1 MSENKTRQLQLVKT
15 EVGNEPRP
23 HRRVRAYLSVF
34 VGGIALSGASFFAG
48 VLWQRGAGLPPVDE
62 GDHSEQIT
70 IATPILDAIFQN
82 TPGQSEGYAVGIP
95 KDYVWCIGSLKPAA
109 NSSPPSDFTAVTG
122 KGQVY
127 PKEGARLYSNR
138 EGITI
143 KNAKTYVHLST
154 TREWLLV
161 QDQATDEIT
170 GAHFVADFSPKAVK
184 PMRLNAQPDR
194 SVIIGAPPAGYNDH
208 FWLAK
213 RGTYA
218 AGSVDGV
225 YVQMDM
231 RTNDPNMKFV
241 ANVGADWWLDA
252 STRVV
257 GNLPTISGA
266 GQSNWVEL
274 STRWST
280 LRFYYWNDAQLQA
293 DPPPPLTDSLL
304 ETTPTI
310 KRRRANTLSPCR
322 SAS

>member
-1 MSENKTRQLQLVKT
+1 MPYFRILLVKAKDMPS
-15 EVGNEPRP
+15 EYPRTT
-23 HRRVRAYLSVF
+23 
-34 VGGIALSGASFFAG
+34 
-48 VLWQRGAGLPPVDE
+48 RGAAAR
-62 GDHSEQIT
+62 T
-70 IATPILDAIFQN
+70 RLD
-82 TPGQSEGYAVGIP
+82 
-95 KDYVWCIGSLKPAA
+95 
-109 NSSPPSDFTAVTG
+109 SPPPSNFTAVTG

-127 PKEGARLYSNR
+127 PKVGARGYSNSD
-138 EGITI
+138 GITI

-154 TREWLLV
+154 TREWVLV

-241 ANVGADWWLDA
+241 ANVGADWWLDT
-252 STRVV
+252 STGGGRDIA
-257 GNLPTISGA
+257 TISAA

-280 LRFYYWNDAQLQA
+280 LRFYSWEY
-293 DPPPPLTDSLL
+293 
-304 ETTPTI
+304 
-310 KRRRANTLSPCR
+310 C
-322 SAS
+322 SASSGPAATANRVSRLKQNRP